1 MTILEFNEE
10 TQGFHLNTIV
20 DNVPQNALNTFGWYK
35 VLVSDTDLE
44 ALFFSDFIQIEYLN
58 KGVKL
63 TTQNVSDTISNL
75 SRFLRAINDLKT
87 TINNN

>member
-10 TQGFHLNTIV
+10 TQGFHLNTIA
-20 DNVPQNALNTFGWYK
+20 DKVPKNMVF
-35 VLVSDTDLE
+35 VSDTDLE

-63 TTQNVSDTISNL
+63 TKQNVSDTISNL
-75 SRFLRAINDLKT
+75 SRFLRAIKDL
-87 TINNN
+87 NNN